1 MPPATRRK
9 TGRARSLTVT
19 IADVVVPGVTGV
31 AGLGVEWD
39 AVEFRD
45 GNDPTGGRPTAPGAA
60 AGRGR
65 HADPPA
71 HEGPDLRVVG
81 ARSRARAV
89 APTRRDVRVRFFDHH
104 GDPVRRYRLIAAWP
118 RRLEV
123 TGSTLSADDGLS
135 SCSSSPT
142 TPASPRPERAVGVK
156 PALRP
161 GPADARGRD
170 RTSVAARVVLRQK
183 M

>member
-45 GNDPTGGRPTAPGAA
+45 GNDPTGGVRRLPGRLRGGDATLTRPLTRDLTFESWV
-60 AGRGR
+60 RG
-65 HADPPA
+65 P
-71 HEGPDLRVVG
+71 GPD
-81 ARSRARAV
+81 AV
-89 APTRRDVRVRFFDHH
+89 APTRRDVRVRFFDHQ

-123 TGSTLSADDGLS
+123 TGSTLSGTDGLLELLVIS
-135 SCSSSPT
+135 YDACV
-142 TPASPRPERAVGVK
+142 PEE
-156 PALRP
+156 
-161 GPADARGRD
+161 
-170 RTSVAARVVLRQK
+170 
-183 M
+183 